1 MTRVRQFLVL
11 ATLFYASC
19 SVDTGLPF
27 ALTWSSKT
35 FGPDRPWQA
44 IQIGIGTPAQQVAL
58 YPAGTFRSHVLTSKI
73 CSNPTLSPDV
83 CYASAAG
90 LYAIE
95 SSRTGLDTI
104 VQQLS
109 AVDYTHG
116 GLQVQGS
123 DGTSALDQM
132 NIGILD
138 SSRTFVIVPNVTFGT
153 FGLGYL
159 GTVNQTFSQAEQAP
173 INGSLVP
180 GFLQEK
186 EVIPSNTFGL
196 HIGSVSPK
204 IKGSLH
210 FGGYDQARICGN
222 VSTQQGGFGGVEPI
236 DDGKKGLID
245 LLDVDIVTYDGVS
258 PFNSTRIGGL
268 LAAGNSS
275 IGPSL
280 SLPLYPES
288 PYLNLPKSTC
298 DAIAAWLP
306 VTYNANLGLY
316 TWNTNDPQYQRIVSS
331 PTVLRFVFRKD
342 QSNTKKITINV
353 PFMLLNLTLEAPLVA
368 SRTPYFPCN
377 AQSRGRYSL
386 GRAFLQAAFAGGN
399 WNANNNQG
407 VWWLAQAPGPNSGSQ
422 RAVKTIKDQDTVIT
436 SSNNDCAASWEGV
449 LVPLN
454 KQLQP
459 TTNTDGS
466 PGSSVVQHGDKTAG
480 LSEDMSVGS
489 KAGIGIGA
497 VAVLL
502 GIVSLCVFLWYRKRK
517 ERRGFQEAALTP
529 GVKVSKMESV
539 GSSRGVY
546 RMGGYAPTELHGQGI
561 LDKHVREDWNRKRGP
576 YGNEAT
582 PVYELDGGAHK

>member
-11 ATLFYASC
+11 ATLFYASR

-35 FGPDRPWQA
+35 FGPDGPWQA

-58 YPAGTFRSHVLTSKI
+58 YPAGTFRSHILTSKI
-73 CSNPTLSPDV
+73 CSNATLSPDV
-83 CYASAAG
+83 CCASAAG

-95 SSRTGLDTI
+95 ISRTGLDTI

-138 SSRTFVIVPNVTFGT
+138 SSRTFVIVPNVTFGM
-153 FGLGYL
+153 Y
-159 GTVNQTFSQAEQAP
+159 SDIAP
-173 INGSLVP
+173 IYPGGDIRAFLVP

-222 VSTQQGGFGGVEPI
+222 ISTQQGGFGGLEPI

-258 PFNSTRIGGL
+258 PFNSTRVGGL

-275 IGPSL
+275 IGPFL

-368 SRTPYFPCN
+368 PRTPYFPCN

-386 GRAFLQAAFAGGN
+386 GRAFLQAAFVGGN

-407 VWWLAQAPGPNSGSQ
+407 VWWLAQAPGPNFGSQ
-422 RAVKTIKDQDTVIT
+422 SALKTIKDQDTVIT
-436 SSNNDCAASWEGV
+436 SSNNDWAASWEGV

-466 PGSSVVQHGDKTAG
+466 PGSSVVLPGDKTAG
-480 LSEDMSVGS
+480 LYEDMSVGA

-529 GVKVSKMESV
+529 GVKGSKMESV
-539 GSSRGVY
+539 GSSRG
-546 RMGGYAPTELHGQGI
+546 
-561 LDKHVREDWNRKRGP
+561 
-576 YGNEAT
+576 
-582 PVYELDGGAHK
+582 